1 MTYYNLMN
9 IINDLLNGSEIT
21 VNNKICIMN
30 MYNLI
35 KKDYSIGVQIFNML
49 YFYDIIKEDSG
60 NLETGE
66 SNFVLDLDDY
76 RIPKLNKIIVLI
88 NRMNDPIHNIN
99 TIFKIE
105 YLEILNIL
113 KLKYERKNK
122 LIRLSQ

>member
-1 MTYYNLMN
+1 MKYYNLLN
-9 IINDLLNGSEIT
+9 IINDLLNVSEIT

-35 KKDYSIGVQIFNML
+35 EKEYSIDVQTFNML

-76 RIPKLNKIIVLI
+76 RISKLNKIIVLI
-88 NRMNDPIHNIN
+88 NRMNDPIHNFN
-99 TIFKIE
+99 CDFKIE